1 MSSKKTCL
9 KRGITILG
17 VSAENI
23 MKKHSVEI
31 VIPVYNEEK
40 EIEENISKLADYC
53 AKNLSHYDWHITIAD
68 NASDDNTPVIS
79 ATLAKKN
86 PRISHFRLEQKGR
99 GRAVK
104 QVWSQSKRDFCAY
117 MDLDLS
123 TDLRHLPKLLA
134 ALEKGYDIAIGSRL
148 AKGAKVEGRT
158 WIRELTSRALNFA
171 FIQMFFHT
179 KFTDAQ
185 CGFKAVTR
193 EVVDRL
199 IPYIHD
205 NGWFFDGE
213 LLIVGEKSGYKI
225 YEEPVHWVDNPGST
239 VQLISTIQGDIAVM
253 IRLMKNRPWEKLRKQ

>member
-1 MSSKKTCL
+1 
-9 KRGITILG
+9 
-17 VSAENI
+17 

-40 EIEENISKLADYC
+40 ELEDSITKLSSFCERSLTSY
-53 AKNLSHYDWHITIAD
+53 SWHITIAD
-68 NASDDNTPVIS
+68 NASIDNTPVIAEKIS
-79 ATLAKKN
+79 KQN
-86 PRISHFRLEQKGR
+86 PHVSLFRLEQKGR
-99 GRAVK
+99 GRAI
-104 QVWSQSKRDFCAY
+104 KRAWIRAKTDFCVY

-123 TDLRHLPKLLA
+123 TDLFHLPRLLQ

-158 WIRELTSRALNFA
+158 WIRELTSRTLNFF
-171 FIQMFFHT
+171 FIQFFFRTH
-179 KFTDAQ
+179 FSDAQ

-193 EVVDRL
+193 RVVDNL
-199 IPYIHD
+199 IPQIQD

-239 VQLISTIQGDIAVM
+239 VRLISTISGDIEVM
-253 IRLMKNRPWEKLRKQ
+253 WRLLRTQPWRKLHVK